1 MKRNTVIFFGA
12 FSALLIIIGMVVS
25 SNKPESADMQDT
37 TTMQTMQSSNMS
49 QPAAPNTVLISD
61 FAFGPEK
68 LSIKKGTT
76 ITWTNQDDAH
86 HDITPTS
93 GASDFTASKLL
104 AKGESH
110 TFTFNQVGNYTY
122 KCSPHPYMKA
132 SVEVTE

>member
-1 MKRNTVIFFGA
+1 MKE
-12 FSALLIIIGMVVS
+12 S
-25 SNKPESADMQDT
+25 SDVANPTPTQSS
-37 TTMQTMQSSNMS
+37 QSSNMS
-49 QPAAPNTVLISD
+49 QPVAPNTVQIRD

-68 LSIKKGTT
+68 ITIKKGTT
-76 ITWTNQDDAH
+76 ITWTNHDDAH
-86 HDITPTS
+86 HDVFPTS

-110 TFTFNQVGNYTY
+110 SFTFNQVGTYTY